1 MLKTLNY
8 FWNWLFKKYFWAL
21 QTLMHMSSTEKPVSP
36 KGTQLTKN
44 YYSVV
49 SENYFGYFT

>member
-1 MLKTLNY
+1 MFNMYCLNTTRWY
-8 FWNWLFKKYFWAL
+8 CLYLSVLSAL
-21 QTLMHMSSTEKPVSP
+21 CSTEKPVSP

-49 SENYFGYFT
+49 SEL